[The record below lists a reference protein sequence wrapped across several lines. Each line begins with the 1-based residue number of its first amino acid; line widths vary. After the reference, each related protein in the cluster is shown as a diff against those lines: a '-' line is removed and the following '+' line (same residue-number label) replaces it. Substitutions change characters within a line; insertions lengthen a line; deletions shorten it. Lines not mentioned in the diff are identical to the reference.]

1 MVTVRARH
9 AIIHRACSS
18 KTSDD
23 EHVRRFF
30 VSGKFLD
37 KSVKEGVLPHQNLK
51 DPLHGVTLEVILSRL
66 VEHVGWKELAHR
78 IPVRCFLFDPTIT
91 SSLRFFRKTPWAR
104 KKVED
109 LYVRVF
115 KKRFCTT
122 KGKQ

>member
-1 MVTVRARH
+1 MN
-9 AIIHRACSS
+9 HRKRWSLS
-18 KTSDD
+18 
-23 EHVRRFF
+23 
-30 VSGKFLD
+30 
-37 KSVKEGVLPHQNLK
+37 HQNIK

-104 KKVED
+104 KKVEV

-115 KKRFCTT
+115 KKRFCETPS
-122 KGKQ
+122 KSSSSRS

>member
-1 MVTVRARH
+1 MA
-9 AIIHRACSS
+9 
-18 KTSDD
+18 
-23 EHVRRFF
+23 
-30 VSGKFLD
+30 
-37 KSVKEGVLPHQNLK
+37 HQNLK
-51 DPLHGVTLEVILSRL
+51 DPLHGVTLEVILGRL
-66 VEHVGWKELAHR
+66 VEHVGWKELARR

-115 KKRFCTT
+115 KKRFCAIPSNSPSLGPT

>member
-1 MVTVRARH
+1 V
-9 AIIHRACSS
+9 
-18 KTSDD
+18 K
-23 EHVRRFF
+23 RR
-30 VSGKFLD
+30 G
-37 KSVKEGVLPHQNLK
+37 GVLPHQNLK
-51 DPLHGVTLEVILSRL
+51 DPLHGVTLEMILSRL

-115 KKRFCTT
+115 KRHFCKTPPKT
-122 KGKQ
+122 SAPSS